1 MLCRNKGCPKNKFL
15 VRLYGD
21 FLFTNVTICG
31 IIFLL
36 EVSLIAID
44 LTKAVEDRQQYVIK
58 SNEII
63 QQYRYD
69 LTTQQHR
76 MLLYMISMIKP
87 TDTGDEIYEMNIAN
101 FCAAVNLN
109 LDDGGTYYHRLKAE
123 MENLAK
129 IEGKWIK
136 KDDGSQRGFAW
147 LSNEYLTINE
157 GSGVMSFKFHKE
169 AAPYLFEL
177 KANYTEYRL
186 EDVLPFKRKYS
197 IRLYELIQ
205 SYSYKGRAKSEDGLI
220 HGKPVMVQTITLNFE
235 LEAFKKQ
242 IDAETYDRWVDL
254 KRKALEPA
262 IEEINK
268 YSVDFTLRY
277 EPITQGKR
285 VTAVQ
290 IYVTPQTARGELD
303 ARHNRREAF
312 GE

>member
-1 MLCRNKGCPKNKFL
+1 MR
-15 VRLYGD
+15 
-21 FLFTNVTICG
+21 FTNVTMSC
-31 IIFLL
+31 IIDRQ
-36 EVSLIAID
+36 EVSPIAAD
-44 LTKAVEDRQQYVIK
+44 LTKADQDRQQYVVK

-87 TDTGDEIYEMNIAN
+87 TDTSDEIYEMNIAD
-101 FCAAVNLN
+101 FCAAVNLD
-109 LDDGGTYYHRLKAE
+109 LDGGGTYYHRLKNE
-123 MENLAK
+123 MENLAR

-136 KDDGSQRGFAW
+136 KDDGTQRGFAW

-157 GSGVMSFKFHKE
+157 GSGSMSFKFHKE

-197 IRLYELIQ
+197 IRLYELVQ
-205 SYSYKGRAKSEDGLI
+205 SYSWKGRAKGEDGMI
-220 HGKPVMVQTITLNFE
+220 HGKPLMVDTVVHQFE

-242 IDAETYDRWVDL
+242 IDAETYERWVDL

-262 IEEINK
+262 IEEINT
-268 YSVDFTLRY
+268 YSEDFTLSY
-277 EPITQGKR
+277 EPITKGKK
-285 VTAVQ
+285 VTGINIFIV
-290 IYVTPQTARGELD
+290 PQTASGRME
-303 ARHNRREAF
+303 ARKNRRTAF
-312 GE
+312 EL